1 MKILVT
7 GATGL
12 VGVNL
17 VRRLCKDGYD
27 VRVLV
32 RRNSNRK
39 GFEGIRVEEVIGDV
53 RDYESVKNAM
63 KGVRYVYHVAGVVDM
78 SRFFK
83 KEMENVNIK
92 GTENVCRAALE
103 SGVERLVHTSTISA
117 VGTGPSKDQ
126 PWDENCEWN
135 FGPLNNPYCT
145 TKYEGEKVVHSYVKK
160 GLNAVIVNPAYMF
173 GPWDIKPTSG
183 RMIVTIAK
191 YGIPGYP
198 GGGNNFVDVEDV
210 VEGHLLAMAKGKTGE
225 RYILANENLTYKEI
239 FTIIAEVVGRKPP
252 RFYIPKS
259 ILVPVSYIGDI
270 LGIFAPDTFK
280 DFNSSTVS
288 FGYTTQY
295 VTAKKA
301 IKELGFKQT
310 PVRVAVEKAYRWFK
324 DNGYC

>member
-17 VRRLCKDGYD
+17 VRRLCKDGYE
-27 VRVLV
+27 VRVLI
-32 RRNSNRK
+32 RKNSNRK
-39 GFEGIRVEEVIGDV
+39 GFAGIRVEEAIGDV
-53 RDYESVKNAM
+53 TDYESVKRAM
-63 KGVRYVYHVAGVVDM
+63 KGVKQVYHVAGVVDM
-78 SRFFK
+78 SHFFI
-83 KEMENVNIK
+83 KEMEAVNIG

-103 SGVERLVHTSTISA
+103 SGVDRLVHTSTISA
-117 VGTGPSKDQ
+117 VGTGPSKDR
-126 PWDENCEWN
+126 PWDETCEWN
-135 FGPLNNPYCT
+135 FAHLNNPYCT
-145 TKYEGEKVVHSYVKK
+145 TKYKGEKVVQKYIQK
-160 GLNAVIVNPAYMF
+160 GLDAVIVNPAYMF

-210 VEGHLLAMAKGKTGE
+210 VDGHIRAMEMGKTGE
-225 RYILANENLTYKEI
+225 RYILANENMTYREI
-239 FTIIAEVVGRKPP
+239 FTLIAEVVGRKPP
-252 RFYIPKS
+252 KIYIPKS
-259 ILVPVSYIGDI
+259 IILPLSFIGNV
-270 LGIFAPDTFK
+270 LGTFAPYTFK
-280 DFNSSTVS
+280 DFNTSTVG

-310 PVRVAVEKAYRWFK
+310 PVRVAIEKAYKWFK